1 MDRSMQIALLIL
13 AAIVLLTACRCSTM
27 EGVRGRR
34 RSIADNA
41 RRRSR
46 IVEARARKGARGRTP
61 ARSGGLS
68 PNARPRSPRSASF
81 APSTSRPVFKT
92 AAAPAK
98 AARPTI
104 AAATATGFVSKPLW
118 YEEPVSS
125 ARHHTVAANSFDACR
140 TACGNQPSCTHFQY
154 KNNRCA
160 WYAGRPELEYNEGLQ
175 EFDAVHAMERG
186 PATAPAPAPAPA
198 RPGNPNPNQTHQNKP
213 LSYQTHQNKR
223 QNAQTPNHLYPQDPT
238 GKTRNIRT
246 YNEAVSLCNSEPLC
260 AGFHL
265 NKNQGVYQFKALIDD
280 LQPGRNF
287 TTWVKA

>member
-1 MDRSMQIALLIL
+1 MQIALLIL

-125 ARHHTVAANSFDACR
+125 ARHNTVAANSFDACR

-175 EFDAVHAMERG
+175 EFDAVHAMER
-186 PATAPAPAPAPA
+186 ARAPA
-198 RPGNPNPNQTHQNKP
+198 RAPARAGTYKQ
-213 LSYQTHQNKR
+213 HQNKR